1 VHLDRPI
8 GDIQP
13 HRDLTN
19 KETMLY
25 FPSHGQTCHSYC
37 TYCFRSAQF
46 VGDPDLR
53 FAALGPEHAVAYL
66 HAHPEISDV
75 LLTGGEGDPMVMPT
89 DRLREHLETFL
100 AVDSARTIRIGT
112 RSVAYWPQRFVT
124 DADADDVLR
133 LFARVLASG
142 RTLAVMGHYSHEV
155 ELAPEVARRAVSRIR
170 DTGAII
176 YCQAALI
183 AHVND
188 DASTWERLWRAEL
201 SAEWSRTA
209 YSWPGQ
215 RAS

>member
-1 VHLDRPI
+1 
-8 GDIQP
+8 
-13 HRDLTN
+13 
-19 KETMLY
+19 M
-25 FPSHGQTCHSYC
+25 
-37 TYCFRSAQF
+37 
-46 VGDPDLR
+46 GDPDLR

-75 LLTGGEGDPMVMPT
+75 LLTGGDPMVMST
-89 DRLREHLETFL
+89 DRLREHLEPFL

-133 LFARVLASG
+133 LFARVVASG

-176 YCQAALI
+176 YCQASLI
-183 AHVND
+183 AQVND

-201 SAEWSRTA
+201 SAGMVPYYIFMAGTPGLMTTSGSPLTAPCASSRMPTA
-209 YSWPGQ
+209 RCRDS
-215 RAS
+215 RAPCAAR